1 MCLGTNSRA
10 LSYCQRGFTGFT
22 FSGAAFATANALQG
36 ERARGCRNEQVLVPA
51 SLIPPPGAHPSA
63 PHARLREPNPVPPP
77 SFFAPCI
84 SPTSPAA
91 PLCLSAKPTHSHR
104 AARSRVPPAPHP
116 RLPAPTCLWSWP
128 VCSNWDED
136 PRYIEVICLEEM
148 S

>member
-77 SFFAPCI
+77 ASLP
-84 SPTSPAA
+84 PASLPPA
-91 PLCLSAKPTHSHR
+91 LQPLCAFLPNPPIPTALLGPGYHQLHTLGSLHLR
-104 AARSRVPPAPHP
+104 ACGR
-116 RLPAPTCLWSWP
+116 
-128 VCSNWDED
+128 D
-136 PRYIEVICLEEM
+136 PFAATGMKTLVILK
-148 S
+148 